1 MQILFIFLLLLS
13 SISFTQDYPLLVDED
28 FDNNEKSFFPF
39 YNEANFKSFVTESI
53 YRIEFIDDKKWKNFW
68 SEVNLYTNDDYIIE
82 TKIKFIRNKNNFGF
96 GLVFASKNYDNA
108 NYFLISGNGFYK
120 IYNKKEGDAKDLTDW
135 KESDI
140 VKKNDYNI
148 LRIEKKANEFRY
160 ILNNKEIAKF
170 NNIPMFGQ
178 QFGISVQNMINVD
191 VDYIKVWGQQ
201 SEINLPVKTD
211 EKVNKTFLS
220 DKVNSNVTEKNPVIS
235 PDGTMLF
242 YTRVQDENSKEITK
256 DDAYFSELDENGE
269 WTEAKNMMSP
279 INNEGHNTV
288 VSITADNNTLI
299 LMNTYKEDGSPK
311 SGGLSISNKIN
322 DKWELPKDIIIEDHH
337 NRAKHS
343 EYMITADGQT
353 LILTLERDDSYGL
366 KDIYVSFKKDSTTFS
381 KPMNLGDVVNSSGNE
396 VGAFLAPD
404 LRTLYFSSTGYHGFG
419 SNDMYMSRRISD
431 DWTQWTEPVNMG
443 PEINSSAWDAYL
455 TLDASGEYAY
465 MVSSKAGKGLDI
477 LKFNL
482 PESLRPEPVCIVKGR
497 IYDSKTDKT
506 LNGAV
511 EIKDLKSNKTLA
523 TAKSDDITGK
533 FKIILTRGKKY
544 AFNAS
549 KEGYY
554 PISQNIDLAEIKEF
568 KEITVDLPLT
578 LIEKDAVIL
587 LNNLF
592 FDYDKSSLQED
603 SFSELG
609 ELIKF
614 LNNNTNVKIEIL
626 GHTDDRGSAE
636 YNKKLSDERAKEVM
650 QYLISKGIAANR
662 LSAKGLGEAK
672 PVKPN
677 NSDENRAM
685 NRRVEFVIK

>member
-1 MQILFIFLLLLS
+1 MRLLFVCI
-13 SISFTQDYPLLVDED
+13 IYFTNLAVSQDFPIIIDED
-28 FDNNEKSFFPF
+28 FNNKENSFLPF
-39 YNEANFKSFVTESI
+39 YSETSYKSFVTESV
-53 YRIEFIDDKKWKNFW
+53 YRVEFTNDKTWKNFW
-68 SEVNLYTNDDYIIE
+68 SEVNLFTNDDYIIE
-82 TKIKFIRNKNNFGF
+82 TKIKFTGNKNNYGF
-96 GLVFASKNYDNA
+96 GLVFASDDYKNA
-108 NYFLISGNGFYK
+108 NYFLISGNAYYRIYFEKEDEVKNLINWNKSDTVK
-120 IYNKKEGDAKDLTDW
+120 INEFNK
-135 KESDI
+135 
-140 VKKNDYNI
+140 
-148 LRIEKKANEFRY
+148 LRVEKKSNEFKF
-160 ILNNKEIAKF
+160 ILNDIEIAKF

-178 QFGISVQNMINVD
+178 RFGISVQNMINVD
-191 VDYIKVWGQQ
+191 VDYIKIWGQQ
-201 SEINLPVKTD
+201 SEINLPPKTN
-211 EKVNKTFLS
+211 EKINKTFLS

-242 YTRVQDENSKEITK
+242 YTRVQDENSKVITK
-256 DDAYFSELDENGE
+256 DDAYYSELDENGE
-269 WTEAKNMMSP
+269 WTEAKSMMSP
-279 INNEGHNTV
+279 VNNEGHNTV

-311 SGGLSISNKIN
+311 GGGLSISNKVN

-337 NRAKHS
+337 NRANHS
-343 EYMITADGQT
+343 EYMISADGQT

-533 FKIILTRGKKY
+533 YKIILTRGKKY

-614 LNNNTNVKIEIL
+614 LNNNTKVKIEIL